1 VCGLNRRTS
10 IDGNWCCDKYKE
22 FVLRSIDPNTPVHLI
37 GWDGLKAKG
46 IRVSKPTIYRKV
58 KEGKFPAP
66 IYVSKFP
73 AWIEREIDDYLLALA
88 GDRAGQNGGGM

>member
-1 VCGLNRRTS
+1 MRNV
-10 IDGNWCCDKYKE
+10 
-22 FVLRSIDPNTPVHLI
+22 DPNTPVQLI

-73 AWIEREIDDYLLALA
+73 AWIESEIDAYLLDLA
-88 GDRAGQNGGGM
+88 GDRVSRNGGGM

>member
-1 VCGLNRRTS
+1 MRTLDS
-10 IDGNWCCDKYKE
+10 NE
-22 FVLRSIDPNTPVHLI
+22 PVQLI

-46 IRVSKPTIYRKV
+46 IKISKPTIYRKM

-73 AWIEREIDDYLLALA
+73 AWIEREVDDYLLSLA
-88 GDRAGQNGGGM
+88 GDRVSQNGGGM